1 MDVLFYPRKNDATNS
16 SGRCSIYCSITIN
29 SLRCVPF
36 STNIKI
42 IAKNWN
48 AKKKT
53 TTDEFSDTIR
63 QEILRI
69 ENTLRRIKINLEE
82 NHQPITAEIIKLNY
96 LKLKKEQTQR
106 KTKTE
111 KLTLEKIY
119 SIITAQKI
127 SLGATKST
135 DRHDYFLAKTFLDFA
150 EKQGLKSI
158 TPNQV
163 SVDLVEDFIFNFKRS
178 KNYLRQSLALLQK
191 ALAYAMKKGLISV
204 NIVKDYIE
212 KPKGSDKKTDEIGLE
227 LEEIKALKDYK
238 PENINE
244 EKAVDIFLFMCGTSL
259 DFCDYNRMTDKNIA
273 QIENTKIITIDRKKT
288 DRYDTTT
295 VCEQNAIMKDLALEI
310 LEKYGSIENLPRF
323 NDSSNLGKVLKLIA
337 EKIGIDKKLTS
348 KRARKTF
355 ANLSINY
362 QKQSDEQTAY
372 QMGHVNT
379 SQLRNYRRYNHK
391 ILDNLI
397 K

>member
-1 MDVLFYPRKNDATNS
+1 MDVLFYPRKNDATNA

-36 STNIKI
+36 STNIKV

-48 AKKKT
+48 SKKKT

-82 NHQPITAEIIKLNY
+82 NNQPITAEIIKFNY

-111 KLTLEKIY
+111 KITLESIY
-119 SIITAQKI
+119 SIITAQKM

-150 EKQGLKSI
+150 EKQGFKAI
-158 TPNQV
+158 TPTQV
-163 SVDLVEDFIFNFKRS
+163 SIDLVEDFIYNFKRS

-191 ALAYAMKKGLISV
+191 SLSYAMRKGLIST
-204 NIVKDYIE
+204 NIVKDYID
-212 KPKGSDKKTDEIGLE
+212 KPKGNDKKTDEIGLE
-227 LEEIKALKDYK
+227 LEEVQALKNYK
-238 PENINE
+238 PENLAE
-244 EKAVDIFLFMCGTSL
+244 EKAIDIFLFMCGTSL
-259 DFCDYNRMTDKNIA
+259 DFCDYNRMKNKHIDQIA
-273 QIENTKIITIDRKKT
+273 NTKIITIDRKKT

-295 VCEQNAIMKDLALEI
+295 VCEHNAIIKDLAIEI
-310 LEKYGSIENLPRF
+310 LKKYGSIENLPRF
-323 NDSSNLGKVLKLIA
+323 NDSSNLGKTLKLIA
-337 EKIGIDKKLTS
+337 TKVGIDKNLTT

-362 QKQSDEQTAY
+362 EMQTDEQTAY
-372 QMGHVNT
+372 QMGHVDT

>member
-36 STNIKI
+36 STNIKV
-42 IAKNWN
+42 IAKNWHS
-48 AKKKT
+48 KKKT

-82 NHQPITAEIIKLNY
+82 NNQPITAEIIKFNY

-106 KTKTE
+106 KPKTE
-111 KLTLEKIY
+111 KITLKSIYEK
-119 SIITAQKI
+119 ITAQKM

-135 DRHDYFLAKTFLDFA
+135 DRHDFFLAKTFLDFA
-150 EKQGLKSI
+150 EKQGFKAI
-158 TPNQV
+158 TPTQV
-163 SVDLVEDFIFNFKRS
+163 SVDLVEEFIYNFKRS

-191 ALAYAMKKGLISV
+191 SLSYAIRKGLIST

-212 KPKGSDKKTDEIGLE
+212 KPKGNDKKTDEIGLE
-227 LEEIKALKDYK
+227 LNEVQALKDYK
-238 PENINE
+238 PDNLAEQQ
-244 EKAVDIFLFMCGTSL
+244 AMDIFLFMCGTSL
-259 DFCDYNRMTDKNIA
+259 DFCDYNRMTDKNIDL
-273 QIENTKIITIDRKKT
+273 IENTKIIRIERKKT
-288 DRYDTTT
+288 DRYDTTR
-295 VCEQNAIMKDLALEI
+295 VCEHNAIMKSLALEI
-310 LEKYGSIENLPRF
+310 LEKYGSVENLPRF
-323 NDSSNLGKVLKLIA
+323 NDSSNLDKTLGLIA
-337 EKIGIDKKLTS
+337 IKAKINKKLTT

-362 QKQSDEQTAY
+362 EMQTDEQTAY
-372 QMGHVNT
+372 QMGHVDT
-379 SQLRNYRRYNHK
+379 SQLRNYRRYNDK
-391 ILDNLI
+391 ILKNLI

>member
-36 STNIKI
+36 STNIKV

-48 AKKKT
+48 TKKKT

-82 NHQPITAEIIKLNY
+82 NHQPITAEIIKFNY
-96 LKLKKEQTQR
+96 LKIKKEQTQR
-106 KTKTE
+106 KTKAE
-111 KLTLEKIY
+111 KLTLENIY
-119 SIITAQKI
+119 SIITAQKMA
-127 SLGATKST
+127 LGATEST
-135 DRHDYFLAKTFLDFA
+135 DKHDYFLAKTFLDFA
-150 EKQGLKSI
+150 EKQGFKAI

-163 SVDLVEDFIFNFKRS
+163 SIDLVEDFILKFKRS

-191 ALAYAMKKGLISV
+191 SLSYAMKKGLIST
-204 NIVKDYIE
+204 NIVRDYID
-212 KPKGSDKKTDEIGLE
+212 KPKGNDKKTDEIGLE
-227 LEEIKALKDYK
+227 IEEIQALKQYN
-238 PENINE
+238 PENIAE
-244 EKAVDIFLFMCGTSL
+244 QKAIDVFLFMCGTSL
-259 DFCDYNRMTDKNIA
+259 DFCDYNRITDKHIEQIA
-273 QIENTKIITIDRKKT
+273 NTKIIKIDRKKT
-288 DRYDTTT
+288 DRYDTNT
-295 VCEQNAIMKDLALEI
+295 VCQHNAIIKDLAIEI

-323 NDSSNLGKVLKLIA
+323 NDSSNLDKILKTIA
-337 EKIGIDKKLTS
+337 TNVGIDKNLTT

-372 QMGHVNT
+372 QMGHVGT